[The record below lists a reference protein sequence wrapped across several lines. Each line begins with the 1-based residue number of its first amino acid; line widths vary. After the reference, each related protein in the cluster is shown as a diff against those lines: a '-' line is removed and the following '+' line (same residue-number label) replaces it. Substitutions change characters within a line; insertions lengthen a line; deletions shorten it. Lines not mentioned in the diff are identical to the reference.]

1 MGIFKRKKNRIH
13 KMRGDNAMQAIS
25 NFVLLFVLFVVGYP
39 VIYVISASMSSSAAL
54 STGKVLLWP
63 VDFTLDGYRFVMQ
76 YKDVWVG
83 YKNSILY
90 TIAGVAVTVTLDLFA
105 AYTLSRPGFRARKPI
120 TYIFLVTMLFSAGLI
135 PTFMVKSGLGMINSP
150 WAVILA
156 GSFSMH
162 HAIILRTAF
171 SSVPGELYDAAELD
185 GANHFQTLQFVGLP
199 LIKSSLGVI
208 TLYSVVGCWNEYFNS
223 MIYLRDKEKY
233 PLQLILRNLL
243 NSAAELDVTSIS
255 SSDMLQIANS
265 SADQIRYALIIIAT
279 VPVLVVYALVQK
291 SFKKGVMVGSVKG

>member
-1 MGIFKRKKNRIH
+1 MRIFKKKNRIH
-13 KMRGDNAMQAIS
+13 KMRGDNAMQVIS
-25 NFVLLFVLFVVGYP
+25 TIVLTLVLLIVGYP
-39 VIYVISASMSSSAAL
+39 VIYVISASFSSGAAL

-90 TIAGVAVTVTLDLFA
+90 TIAGVAVTVTLDTFA
-105 AYTLSRPGFRARKPI
+105 AFALSRPYFRARKPL
-120 TYIFLVTMLFSAGLI
+120 TFIFLVTMLFSAGMI
-135 PTFMVKSGLGMINSP
+135 PTFIIKSKLGLINSP

-162 HAIILRTAF
+162 HTIILRTAF
-171 SSVPGELYDAAELD
+171 SSVPGELYDAAQLD
-185 GANHFQTLQFVGLP
+185 GADHFQTLGFIGLP

-223 MIYLRDKEKY
+223 MLYLRDKAKY

-243 NSAAELDVTSIS
+243 NSAAELDVTNVTST
-255 SSDMLQIANS
+255 DMLQIANS
-265 SADQIRYALIIIAT
+265 STDQIRYALIIIAT
-279 VPVLVVYALVQK
+279 VPVLVVYGLVQK

>member
-1 MGIFKRKKNRIH
+1 M
-13 KMRGDNAMQAIS
+13 
-25 NFVLLFVLFVVGYP
+25 
-39 VIYVISASMSSSAAL
+39 
-54 STGKVLLWP
+54 
-63 VDFTLDGYRFVMQ
+63 
-76 YKDVWVG
+76 
-83 YKNSILY
+83 
-90 TIAGVAVTVTLDLFA
+90 
-105 AYTLSRPGFRARKPI
+105 
-120 TYIFLVTMLFSAGLI
+120 
-135 PTFMVKSGLGMINSP
+135 
-150 WAVILA
+150 
-156 GSFSMH
+156 
-162 HAIILRTAF
+162 
-171 SSVPGELYDAAELD
+171 
-185 GANHFQTLQFVGLP
+185 
-199 LIKSSLGVI
+199 GVI